1 MEAAVDEELVVVRR
15 AHLRR
20 GLGSAV
26 VAAALEEQHA
36 RRLSLGEAG
45 RERRARRAGAD
56 DDDVVRGRP

>member
-26 VAAALEEQHA
+26 VATALEEQYA
-36 RRLSLGEAG
+36 RRLSLREAG